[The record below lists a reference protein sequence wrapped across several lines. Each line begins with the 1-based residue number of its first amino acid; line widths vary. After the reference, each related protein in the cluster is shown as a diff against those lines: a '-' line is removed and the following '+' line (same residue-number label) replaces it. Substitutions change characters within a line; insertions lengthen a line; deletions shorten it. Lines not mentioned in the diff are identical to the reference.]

1 MAVVRFGSL
10 GDMAA
15 CLAHVRFTPNSGHQ
29 AVGCDVRFVPKD
41 DIDLPYSI
49 TFSARRVGGMSMLI
63 ALPIDVQTR
72 R

>member
-1 MAVVRFGSL
+1 M
-10 GDMAA
+10 
-15 CLAHVRFTPNSGHQ
+15 
-29 AVGCDVRFVPKD
+29 GCNGRYVPKD
-41 DIDLPYSI
+41 DNDLPYSI